1 MHGENEVETSR
12 GDADPATVVWKFGG
26 TSVADH
32 GRLRAVA
39 ERMVA
44 AHREGSRVVAVLSA
58 MGRSTDELWEQA
70 YAMSTQPSLRELDA
84 LLSVGEAVSCA
95 LAAMAIHDRGSRA
108 VSLNAAQVGI
118 VTDGAHSNAR
128 LRYVPTRR
136 IIAELDAGAIVLV
149 TGFQGVSEAGD
160 VTTLGRGGSDASAV
174 ALAAALGLDRCD
186 IFTDVPGVFTADP
199 RLVPDARPLESLGH
213 EEMLELAEG
222 GAAVLQPR
230 AVELA
235 AAHGV
240 DVHLRSGF
248 THESGTWIRREL
260 PRLESLDVV
269 GLAHRAHERL
279 YAVPDVSPS
288 RVVAALAARGASV
301 GALVRHG
308 GEVRFTAPGTEPGEV
323 DAAFGD
329 VGGGVRVHD
338 DLGTVSVVSTGIA
351 RKPEITSRALGTLE
365 GAGIEAF
372 MLTATPGRVS
382 VHVDAA
388 RVPHAVRLLHD
399 TFLGPDTKGRV
410 ADVVP
415 IAVPSVADLGT
426 FDGDG
431 AHARANGEST
441 R

>member
-44 AHREGSRVVAVLSA
+44 AHHEGSRVVAVLSA

-95 LAAMAIHDRGSRA
+95 LAAMAIHDHGCRA

-136 IIAELDAGAIVLV
+136 ITAELDAGAIVLV

-269 GLAHRAHERL
+269 GLAHRTH
-279 YAVPDVSPS
+279 VG
-288 RVVAALAARGASV
+288 ALAARGASV

-399 TFLGPDTKGRV
+399 TFLGPDTKGHV

-415 IAVPSVADLGT
+415 IAVPTVADLGT
-426 FDGDG
+426 FDGD
-431 AHARANGEST
+431 AAPARANGEPT

>member
-1 MHGENEVETSR
+1 MEHAMPDLLRPPTP
-12 GDADPATVVWKFGG
+12 PATVVWKFGG

-32 GRLRAVA
+32 ERLRAVA

-44 AHREGSRVVAVLSA
+44 AHHDGLRVVAVLSA
-58 MGRSTDELWEQA
+58 MGRSTDELCARA
-70 YAMSTQPSLRELDA
+70 YTMSSQPSLRELDA
-84 LLSVGEAVSCA
+84 LLSVGEAISCA
-95 LAAMAIHDRGSRA
+95 LAAMAIHELGCRA
-108 VSLNAAQVGI
+108 VSLNAAQIGI

-128 LRYVPTRR
+128 LRHVPTHR
-136 IIAELDAGAIVLV
+136 ITAELDDGAIVLV
-149 TGFQGVSEAGD
+149 TGFQGVSETGD

-174 ALAAALGLDRCD
+174 AVAAALGLDRCD
-186 IFTDVPGVFTADP
+186 IYTDVPGVFTADP
-199 RLVPDARPLESLGH
+199 RLVPDARPLESVGH

-222 GAAVLQPR
+222 GAGVLQPR

-235 AAHGV
+235 AAQGV
-240 DVHLRSGF
+240 DVHLRSSF

-269 GLAHRAHERL
+269 GLAHRHQERL

-288 RVVAALAARGASV
+288 HVASVLAARGASV
-301 GALVRHG
+301 GALVRQG
-308 GEVRFTAPGTEPGEV
+308 SEVRFTAPGTDPAEI
-323 DAAFGD
+323 DAAFGAAD
-329 VGGGVRVHD
+329 GGVRVHD

-351 RKPEITSRALGTLE
+351 RKPEITCRALRALE

-372 MLTATPGRVS
+372 LLTVTPGRVS

-399 TFLGPDTKGRV
+399 TFLGPAVPAPV

-415 IAVPSVADLGT
+415 IPVPALDPVDA
-426 FDGDG
+426 DG
-431 AHARANGEST
+431 AHPRGESV